1 MSRARLA
8 LALAAAL
15 PLLLASAAPAA
26 TRYAAPGGTG
36 NDPCANPARP
46 CTVYTAAD
54 ENAPLTTIA
63 AGDVVELAPG
73 TYYAKE
79 EGEFGYIPP
88 AHLPEGVTLRGKPGG
103 PKPVIVMPT
112 DSFADSAFYVPEGA
126 EVADVEI
133 RNLMDTAGAID
144 ISGGTIEGV
153 IARSTITSE
162 PTCSFYWGTVRNSAC
177 IAAGGGPAIGTNNTA
192 FKGAFAGVIRNSTLV
207 ATGPNS
213 VGMQLVFSA
222 FKRGMTVNVDVVGTL
237 IAGEDKDVVAKGW
250 PLNKGRGARVDVD
263 LRSSGYATV
272 ETEAT
277 AGGRASVTPPGTN
290 GNVRATPLLAGDNL
304 HQLPASPTVDR
315 GAVDGASGD
324 LDVDGQPRAMGAG
337 ADIGADELDPLA
349 APLVNAAPNTKLAP
363 HVIPLSVA
371 PGISALFT
379 FGSSDIGSRFE
390 CSFDHRPYKACAS
403 PYRRRVG
410 RGPHALRVR
419 AIDPQ
424 GLADPTPAT
433 FRWRVR
439 SAGATDARARPGD
452 GARRRL
458 PSGPS

>member
-1 MSRARLA
+1 M
-8 LALAAAL
+8 LAAAL
-15 PLLLASAAPAA
+15 TLLLSTAATAA

-36 NDPCANPARP
+36 KDPCANPARP
-46 CTVYTAAD
+46 CTVYRAAAD
-54 ENAPLTTIA
+54 GAPGTTIA

-73 TYYAKE
+73 TYYAE
-79 EGEFGYIPP
+79 EDGEFGYIPP
-88 AHLPEGVTLRGKPGG
+88 VPLPEGVTLRGEPGKPR
-103 PKPVIVMPT
+103 PVIVMPT
-112 DSFADSAFYVPEGA
+112 DSFADSAFYVPEDA
-126 EVADVEI
+126 EVANVEI
-133 RNLMDTAGAID
+133 RNLMDTAGAIS
-144 ISGGTIEGV
+144 ISGGTIDGV
-153 IARSTITSE
+153 IARSTISSE
-162 PTCSFYWGTVRNSAC
+162 PTCYFYWGTVRNSAC

-207 ATGPNS
+207 AIGPDS

-237 IAGEDKDVVAKGW
+237 IASDGKDVVAKGW

-263 LRSSGYATV
+263 LRSSSYASV

-277 AGGRASVTPPGTN
+277 AGGRASVTAPGTN

-324 LDVDGQPRAMGAG
+324 LDVDRQSRAMGAG

-349 APLVNAAPNTKLAP
+349 APLVNNAPNTKLAP
-363 HVIPLSVA
+363 HVIPLSVG

-379 FGSSDIGSRFE
+379 FGSSEVRSRFE
-390 CSFDHRPYKACAS
+390 CKFDRRPYRACAS
-403 PYRRRVG
+403 PFRQKVG
-410 RGPHALRVR
+410 AGRHALRVR

-439 SAGATDARARPGD
+439 RAEATGARARPAD
-452 GARRRL
+452 GARRRS
-458 PSGPS
+458 PAGPS